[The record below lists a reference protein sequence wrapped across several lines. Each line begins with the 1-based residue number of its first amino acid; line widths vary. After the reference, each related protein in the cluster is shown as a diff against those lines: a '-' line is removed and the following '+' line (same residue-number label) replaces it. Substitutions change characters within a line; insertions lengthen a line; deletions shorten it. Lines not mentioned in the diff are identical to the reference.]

1 MTLLRSG
8 STYHERRL
16 KNRIREGES
25 PLRWLD
31 YYAAEHAYETMAK
44 HARSTSAAESA
55 QDAGSKADELVSD
68 LVLLLSYLSSLGH
81 HRLPLASLKR
91 YGAFLMFKHS
101 ESLEQLSS
109 MLVQHPFV
117 YSPATIKGNSF
128 ESELAGQSEAQP
140 EQKSEQP
147 EQQPEQLDLWSEQT
161 AQAKSTL
168 AKSEVVKISN
178 SVESALLPFLALEND
193 EVYLYRYWAMQDHIL
208 DWRNKRLMQPLALT
222 DDEAKYLGPL
232 LRALFKLDAAN
243 KSIDFQALAGAQSL
257 VSSLSLVSGGPGT
270 GKTTTAAKI
279 IVLHLLRA
287 QMRSAG
293 ESNSQLPSVVCLAP
307 TGKAAQRLASGVRE
321 QAEGLI
327 ESLSIELEQKHAV
340 SSALPEE
347 GATIHRYILASGE
360 KLDPLM
366 KTKSKSFTARLA
378 LNQHMHDEGAPCLIV
393 VDESSML
400 DLALMKKLVQV
411 TSDKTAVVFLGD
423 YFQLAPVEPG
433 DVFGDWVREF
443 SRQKIPASQLSCVSE
458 MLQQDLSLFNDEHAL
473 QCNLECD
480 LGISPLTVLRKSYRF
495 AGALADCAELVKSG
509 SMSDFAEFAVAQTE
523 QSAVQVRRLDD
534 ASSAGSYLSIMADA
548 HLAVLRKAYRDYR
561 NCTEK
566 KASLDELHK
575 TFLEVQILCSTYQGP
590 YGADAINMEVDRYI
604 RSAVS
609 GRGSQDNSV
618 ASNQAYYHG
627 QPILLTQNYA
637 EFGLYNGDIGFVVE
651 QAEGQSAELSYLL
664 SFYREGAEPITILPT
679 RISNREL
686 AYAMSIHKSQG
697 SEYSDVHVVIAP
709 YAKELLTRSLL
720 YTGITRAKHKVNL
733 YLDQQCIQ
741 KILA

>member
-1 MTLLRSG
+1 VTLLRSG

-31 YYAAEHAYETMAK
+31 YYAAEHAYEMMAK
-44 HARSTSAAESA
+44 HARSINVAEGA
-55 QDAGSKADELVSD
+55 RGAGSKADELVSD

-81 HRLPLASLKR
+81 HKLPLASIKH
-91 YGAFLMFKHS
+91 YSAYLMFKHS
-101 ESLEQLSS
+101 ESLEQLNAA
-109 MLVQHPFV
+109 LAQHSFV
-117 YSPATIKGNSF
+117 YSAACIKGNLF
-128 ESELAGQSEAQP
+128 ESEPAGQLDAQP
-140 EQKSEQP
+140 EQKSEQ
-147 EQQPEQLDLWSEQT
+147 LDLWGEQT
-161 AQAKSTL
+161 ALEKSTF
-168 AKSEVVKISN
+168 ANSEVSKTSN
-178 SVESALLPFLALEND
+178 SAESDLLPFLAFEND
-193 EVYLYRYWAMQDHIL
+193 EVYLYRYWAMQNNIL

-222 DDEAKYLGPL
+222 DNEAKYLGPM
-232 LRALFKLDAAN
+232 LRALFKLDAVN

-257 VSSLSLVSGGPGT
+257 VSSLSVVSGGPGT

-293 ESNSQLPSVVCLAP
+293 QTNSQLANVVCLAP

-327 ESLSIELEQKHAV
+327 ESLSLELEQKCAV
-340 SSALPEE
+340 SNALPEE

-400 DLALMKKLVQV
+400 DLALMKKLIQV

-443 SRQKIPASQLSCVSE
+443 SRQKIPASQLSCISE
-458 MLQQDLSLFNDEHAL
+458 MLQQELSQFNDEHSV
-473 QCNLECD
+473 NGD
-480 LGISPLTVLRKSYRF
+480 LAINPLTVLRKSYRF

-509 SMSDFAEFAVAQTE
+509 SMSDFIEFAVAQTE
-523 QSAVQVRRLDD
+523 HSAVQMRRLDD
-534 ASSAGSYLSIMADA
+534 ANSAGSYLSIMEDA
-548 HLAVLRKAYRDYR
+548 HLAVLRKAYQGYR
-561 NCTEK
+561 NCTEQ

-590 YGADAINMEVDRYI
+590 YGADAINMEIDRYI

-609 GRGSQDNSV
+609 GRGSQESSV

-637 EFGLYNGDIGFVVE
+637 EFGLYNGDIGFVIE
-651 QAEGQSAELSYLL
+651 QAEGKSAELSYLL

-720 YTGITRAKHKVNL
+720 YTGITRAKNKVSL
-733 YLDQQCIQ
+733 YLDEASL
-741 KILA
+741 KNILA